1 MNRRDHRLDG
11 LEALY
16 REGFERFLRV
26 TIAIVG
32 DRGLALDAVQEGFAR
47 AIHRRADFRGRGSL
61 EAWVWRIVVN
71 EALGSRRRRLAE
83 PPSELVEP
91 TSNGHAVDEDAD
103 LRAAI
108 ALLPDRQRAAIFLR
122 YFADLDYAA
131 IGEVLDVRVGTVSAT
146 LSAAHTAMRRTLQ
159 EVER

>member
-1 MNRRDHRLDG
+1 M
-11 LEALY
+11 
-16 REGFERFLRV
+16 
-26 TIAIVG
+26 
-32 DRGLALDAVQEGFAR
+32 
-47 AIHRRADFRGRGSL
+47 
-61 EAWVWRIVVN
+61 
-71 EALGSRRRRLAE
+71 
-83 PPSELVEP
+83 VEP

-131 IGEVLDVRVGTVSAT
+131 IAEVLDVRVGTVSAT
-146 LSAAHTAMRRTLQ
+146 LSAAHTSIRRTLQ